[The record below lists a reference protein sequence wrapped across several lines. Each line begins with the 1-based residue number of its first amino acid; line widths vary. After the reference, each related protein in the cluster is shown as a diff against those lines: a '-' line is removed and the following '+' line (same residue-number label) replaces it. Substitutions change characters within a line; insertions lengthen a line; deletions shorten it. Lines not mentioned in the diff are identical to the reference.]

1 MHADWPI
8 KGQVFQQVCCKFF
21 PIQNTAV
28 LSKLLSGWQYSVKVE
43 NKENR
48 PGRDLAAT
56 LAATLAAILAAILAA
71 QIGFLPTE
79 YQIVRGARH
88 SQRVSGAGSAS
99 RSKL

>member
-1 MHADWPI
+1 MV
-8 KGQVFQQVCCKFF
+8 G
-21 PIQNTAV
+21 
-28 LSKLLSGWQYSVKVE
+28 

-56 LAATLAAILAAILAA
+56 LAAILAA

-79 YQIVRGARH
+79 YQIVRDARH
-88 SQRVSGAGSAS
+88 SQRVYGAGSAS